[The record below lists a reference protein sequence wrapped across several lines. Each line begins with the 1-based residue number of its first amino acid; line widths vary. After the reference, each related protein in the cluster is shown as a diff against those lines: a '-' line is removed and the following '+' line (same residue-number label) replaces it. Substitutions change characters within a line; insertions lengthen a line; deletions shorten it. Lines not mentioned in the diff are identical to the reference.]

1 MKRPFVF
8 VSSIVSGMESLR
20 ASVKQLIEDELGYD
34 VVISEVEG
42 SKTRTPVRQ
51 CKKWS
56 FECDIYIGIFGSKY
70 GSIIPNQGVSV
81 TEIEFNEARKDNP
94 EKVLIYVAEGEKD
107 TRQKDFIK
115 RLEDFSEGYFR
126 RKPYTSN
133 DELINGIR
141 EDLAEFVKDRLDLI
155 RKNKLQ
161 VRTVITP
168 SAAEY
173 VTVGGT
179 ERSLW
184 MKRDIFDISRE
195 LGFAPVNLTN
205 DISKYFVLLGTKKF
219 KGRKIILF
227 SIWVLGSNPG
237 VDTFRSYNNA
247 FQTLIYGEKQY
258 QEYPDRFTIFLVQ
271 GNTSLRILEK
281 QAVFWGS
288 MTCFK
293 VAPGLYFGPG
303 LGIKSKKRGGTFL
316 ENMLFISQVRNK
328 EIMTS
333 KLVDAL
339 DWIST
344 EFNKIDFRCNNIKPF
359 KFKPLKYRTIKRSNG
374 T

>member
-1 MKRPFVF
+1 MKKPFVF
-8 VSSIVSGMESLR
+8 VSSTVSGMESLR
-20 ASVKQLIEDELGYD
+20 SSVKQLIEDELGYD

-42 SKTRTPVRQ
+42 SKTRAPIKQ

-56 FECDIYIGIFGSKY
+56 RECDIYIGIFSDKY
-70 GSIIPNQGVSV
+70 GAIIPNQGVSV
-81 TEIEFNEARKDNP
+81 TEMEFNEARKDNP
-94 EKVLIYVAEGEKD
+94 EKVLIYVVEGEKD

-133 DELINGIR
+133 NELINGIR
-141 EDLAEFVKDRLDLI
+141 EDLAEFVKDRLDII

-173 VTVGGT
+173 VAVSEK

-184 MKRDIFDISRE
+184 MKRDIFDISGE
-195 LGFAPVNLTN
+195 LGFTHVNLSN
-205 DISKYFVLLGTKKF
+205 NISKYFVFLGTKKF
-219 KGRKIILF
+219 KGRKVILF
-227 SIWVLGSNPG
+227 SLWVLAGNPAK
-237 VDTFRSYNNA
+237 DTFRSYNIV

-258 QEYPDRFTIFLVQ
+258 QKYPNRFTIFLVQ
-271 GNTSLRILEK
+271 GNTSIRILEK
-281 QAVFWGS
+281 QAGFWGG

-293 VAPGLYFGPG
+293 VAPGIYFGPG
-303 LGIKSKKRGGTFL
+303 LGINSKKEGRTFL

-328 EIMTS
+328 EIMIS
-333 KLVDAL
+333 KLADAL

-344 EFNKIDFRCNNIKPF
+344 EFIKIDFGCNDISRF
-359 KFKPLKYRTIKRSNG
+359 KFKTLKYRTVNRPNR